1 MHHMGT
7 LYITDLDGTLLRPDG
22 SLGRR
27 TLTVVNAFI
36 ASGGLITYA
45 TARSFH
51 SANRALAGLDLHLPV
66 ITYAGALLVDPISG
80 VVESYAMIPSPII
93 ETLLSA
99 ITDCGL
105 QPLVYLVH
113 GGRDR
118 VCWIEGDLS
127 AGVSHFLGTRLGDP
141 RFMPIRN
148 WNEIDSSTVFY
159 ISIIAGASELAELS
173 ASFEVGIRAACHI
186 VLVED
191 IYAPGKYWL
200 EFTSAVGTKAH
211 AAEKVKTATRSDAL
225 VCFGDGLND
234 LPLFAIAD
242 QAYAVANSTAEVR
255 SRATAIIGSNTDE
268 GVATWLEAQFS

>member
-1 MHHMGT
+1 MGT
-7 LYITDLDGTLLRPDG
+7 LYVTDLDGTLLRPDG

-27 TLTVVNAFI
+27 TLIVINAFI

-51 SANRALAGLDLHLPV
+51 SANRILAGLNLHLPV
-66 ITYAGALLVDPISG
+66 ITYAGAMQVHPISG
-80 VVESYAMIPSPII
+80 AIESSATISSPVI

-99 ITDCGL
+99 IADCGL

-113 GGRDR
+113 DGRDR
-118 VCWIEGDLS
+118 VCWVEGDLS
-127 AGVSHFLGTRLGDP
+127 AGVAYFLGARPGDLRL
-141 RFMPIRN
+141 MPVRN
-148 WNEIDSSTVFY
+148 WNEIDSNTVFY
-159 ISIIAGASELAELS
+159 ISIIAGASELAELNES
-173 ASFEVGIRAACHI
+173 LDIRIRKACHI

-200 EFTSAVGTKAH
+200 EFTSVVGTKAH
-211 AAEKVKTATRSDAL
+211 AAEKVKTATQSDSL

-242 QAYAVANSTAEVR
+242 QSYAVANSTAEVK

-268 GVATWLEAQFS
+268 GVAAWFEAQFF